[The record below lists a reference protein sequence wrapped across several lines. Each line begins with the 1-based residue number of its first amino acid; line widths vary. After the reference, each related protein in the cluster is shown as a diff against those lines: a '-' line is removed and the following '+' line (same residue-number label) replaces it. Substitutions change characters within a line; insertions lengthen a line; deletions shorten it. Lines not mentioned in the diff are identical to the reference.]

1 MTRLLVMLPFVG
13 AVVALVPQRAGVRRA
28 VLVAVAALHGAGT
41 VACVAVRPEIRAG
54 AWLGLDEAGMLVLG
68 ISSALFL
75 AVSIYTVVYLQRQH
89 TPGLH
94 VHEHNESERIF
105 CSCLLAFLGTMTL
118 VTASRH
124 LGLLWVAMEATT
136 LASAPL
142 IYFHRTQRSLEATWK
157 YVLICS
163 VGIALALLG
172 TVFLAAGIPAH
183 ASPADLTLERLV
195 ASGRMVQVE
204 WLKISFICFAVGY
217 GTKVG
222 LAPLHTWLPDAH
234 SEAPS
239 LVSALLSGAL
249 LNCAALGVM
258 RAHQVCVAHETG
270 GFSQDILIVLGI
282 ASVIV
287 AAVFIMGQSDYKRML
302 AYSSVEHMGIVM
314 LGVGLG
320 GQAVSGALLH
330 AVNHSVTKAALFM
343 AAGTV
348 LETCHSKQVEDV
360 RGLRRRLP
368 WTAVIWLAGFFAIT
382 GTPPFGAFISEY
394 TIAARALE
402 SGRWVISVLY
412 LGGLAAIVAGMAK
425 IVIEMT
431 GGVPAQGKAEA
442 REREPAALVVP
453 PLVLLGVTLV
463 LGVYVPAGLWEF
475 LQRAAAALGG
485 GL

>member
-1 MTRLLVMLPFVG
+1 MTRLLVVLPFVG
-13 AVVALVPQRAGVRRA
+13 ALMALLPRQAGLRRA
-28 VLVAVAALHGAGT
+28 VLVAVAALHAAGT
-41 VACVAVRPEIRAG
+41 LICFIVRPEIRAG
-54 AWLGLDEAGMLVLG
+54 AWLGLDEAGLLVLG

-75 AVSIYTVVYLQRQH
+75 AVSIYTVVYLQRQEM
-89 TPGLH
+89 PGLH
-94 VHEHNESERIF
+94 LHEHNEPERVF
-105 CSCLLAFLGTMTL
+105 CGCLLAFLGTMTL

-136 LASAPL
+136 LVSAPL

-183 ASPADLTLERLV
+183 ASPADLTMERLV
-195 ASGRMVQVE
+195 GSGGMVQVE

-258 RAHQVCVAHETG
+258 RAHQVCVAHG
-270 GFSQDILIVLGI
+270 LAAFSQDILMVLGI
-282 ASVIV
+282 GSVIV
-287 AAVFIMGQSDYKRML
+287 AAIFIIGQSDYKRML

-320 GQAVSGALLH
+320 GGAVSGALLH

-343 AAGTV
+343 AAGTI
-348 LETCHSKQVEDV
+348 LETCRSKQVQDV

-368 WTAVIWLAGFFAIT
+368 WTAGIWLAGFFAIT
-382 GTPPFGAFISEY
+382 GTPPFGAFISEF
-394 TIAARALE
+394 TIAARALA
-402 SGRWVISVLY
+402 SGRWLISVLY
-412 LGGLAAIVAGMAK
+412 LGGLAAIVAGMAR

-431 GGVPAQGKAEA
+431 GGVPGQGMAHG
-442 REREPAALVVP
+442 RVREPLALVVP

-485 GL
+485 GQ